1 MNELQIFEN
10 SEFGQVR
17 TVTIDGEPW
26 FVGKDIARALG
37 YGEGKS
43 LNNAVANHVDEE
55 DKGVTEIVTPGG
67 KQSMTIIN
75 ESGLYAL
82 IFGSKF
88 ESAKKF
94 KHWVTSEVL
103 PSIRKTGGYLSEADT
118 KVLSMIESQQQFM
131 ERQQQFYERQERL
144 SQMMIE
150 KLENLSRIQIQQPI
164 NHEAD
169 CFSTCIGEKDE
180 LQGRREKLDRLVDEM
195 AEACKWE
202 KNFALHR
209 LYKTLEKMLDISMD
223 DYKKV
228 YQAET
233 GKVCASTWKV
243 VTDSDRLYEMAVILC
258 QNTINGM
265 RC

>member
-1 MNELQIFEN
+1 MMNELQIFEN

-26 FVGKDIARALG
+26 FVGKDVALALG
-37 YGEGKS
+37 YENPQK
-43 LNNAVANHVDEE
+43 AVRTHVDDE
-55 DKGVTEIVTPGG
+55 DKGVTEMDTPGG
-67 KQSMTIIN
+67 KQNLAIIN

-82 IFGSKF
+82 IFGSKL

-103 PSIRKTGGYLSEADT
+103 PSIRKTGGYLSEANT
-118 KVLSMIESQQQFM
+118 KSLIESQQQFM